1 MGLVRNANAEAGLL
15 WTLPNSDAKALND
28 VVSFATAWRQVDR
41 APGEFVVEP
50 GERTSDDE
58 GGWPAF
64 LLSLRARRTAID
76 IKGDTASWP
85 SEVTM
90 RMRDIRGRLLGEEQW
105 FDAWVIRPPEL
116 ADTVFTMTVELR
128 ASWIENVPK
137 ASGQFWRALPDLE
150 VEVSWNGRTAIVPV
164 MFEDKH
170 LFPVVESRARED
182 EQTLIA
188 WFLGLRPAG
197 EAEDGGFGHSIDPL
211 SNSADEISPTNDIL
225 SYLIRDFV
233 HALPGIKGRL
243 ADAGLTETGLRA
255 ALLGN
260 RSPVELA
267 REARRALKEREKGKP
282 HKTVIATAFQLTE
295 LRRLLETVILPEFSD
310 AISSKIRNEA
320 LLEVNSLLNE
330 VLESLPP
337 AKRSTVLRAY
347 LRPGRG

>member
-1 MGLVRNANAEAGLL
+1 
-15 WTLPNSDAKALND
+15 
-28 VVSFATAWRQVDR
+28 
-41 APGEFVVEP
+41 
-50 GERTSDDE
+50 
-58 GGWPAF
+58 
-64 LLSLRARRTAID
+64 
-76 IKGDTASWP
+76 
-85 SEVTM
+85 
-90 RMRDIRGRLLGEEQW
+90 
-105 FDAWVIRPPEL
+105 
-116 ADTVFTMTVELR
+116 
-128 ASWIENVPK
+128 
-137 ASGQFWRALPDLE
+137 
-150 VEVSWNGRTAIVPV
+150 
-164 MFEDKH
+164 
-170 LFPVVESRARED
+170 
-182 EQTLIA
+182 
-188 WFLGLRPAG
+188 
-197 EAEDGGFGHSIDPL
+197 L